1 MTNSEFSNEFDIL
14 YNNITSNQAPGLDKY
29 EKSVFLTKAQEDIVL
44 AYYTGKN
51 ESGDYFEGSEE
62 VRQYL
67 HTLIREYKYIN
78 PIKAGNYNTLIGISS
93 KSKFFF
99 LDLDHEGS
107 IEYDEI
113 IAILAEYVKVEGEK
127 KVKVVPI
134 TTDEFL
140 RIENNPFRGPS
151 KSRVLKLDNSISSN
165 HGDDTHY
172 IGRVSE
178 LVTDHNISEYIIR
191 VLIKPTP
198 IILETLSGDLS
209 INGKQEET
217 ECMLHSFLHRKI
229 LDRAVL
235 LAKASF
241 ASNPGQ

>member
-14 YNNITSNQAPGLDKY
+14 YNNIMSNQAPGLDAY

-44 AYYTGKN
+44 AYYTGRN

-67 HTLIREYKYIN
+67 FSLIRDYKYET
-78 PIKAGNYNTLIGISS
+78 PVTGKDSNTLIGISS

-99 LDLDHEGS
+99 LDLDGDTTG
-107 IEYDEI
+107 EYNEI
-113 IAILAEYVKVEGEK
+113 LAIVAEYVKTEEGK

-134 TTDEFL
+134 TVDEFL
-140 RIENNPFRGPS
+140 KIENNPFRGLS
-151 KSRVLKLDNSISSN
+151 KSRVLKLDNSISAEHS
-165 HGDDTHY
+165 DDTPY

-178 LVTDHNISEYIIR
+178 LVTDCNISEYIIR

-209 INGKQEET
+209 INNKQEKT
-217 ECMLHSFLHRKI
+217 ECMLHSSLHRKV

>member
-14 YNNITSNQAPGLDKY
+14 YNNIMSNQAPGLDDY
-29 EKSVFLTKAQEDIVL
+29 EKSVFLTKAQEEIVL
-44 AYYTGKN
+44 AYYTGRN

-67 HTLIREYKYIN
+67 FSLIRDYEYKT
-78 PIKAGNYNTLIGISS
+78 PVTGVDSNTLIGISD

-99 LDLDHEGS
+99 LDLDHKGS
-107 IEYDEI
+107 TGYDEI
-113 IAILAEYVKVEGEK
+113 IAILAEYVKVEGGK

-151 KSRVLKLDNSISSN
+151 KSRVLKLDNSILADHS
-165 HGDDTHY
+165 DDTLY
-172 IGRVSE
+172 IGRISE
-178 LVTDHNISEYIIR
+178 LVTDYNISEYIIR

-209 INGKQEET
+209 INGKKEKT
-217 ECMLHSFLHRKI
+217 ECMLHSSLHRKV

>member
-14 YNNITSNQAPGLDKY
+14 YNNIMSNQAPGLDAY
-29 EKSVFLTKAQEDIVL
+29 EKSVFLTKAQDDIVL
-44 AYYTGKN
+44 AYYTGRN

-67 HTLIREYKYIN
+67 FSLIREYRYET
-78 PIKAGNYNTLIGISS
+78 PVTGDTFIGISD

-99 LDLDHEGS
+99 LDLDGDTTG
-107 IEYDEI
+107 EYSEI
-113 IAILAEYVKVEGEK
+113 LAIVAEYVKTEEGK
-127 KVKVVPI
+127 KVKVVP
-134 TTDEFL
+134 TTADEFL
-140 RIENNPFRGPS
+140 KIENNPFRGPS
-151 KSRVLKLDNSISSN
+151 KSRVLKLDNIISAEHN
-165 HGDDTHY
+165 DDTPY

-178 LVTDHNISEYIIR
+178 LVTDCNISEYIIR

-209 INGKQEET
+209 INGKQEKT
-217 ECMLHSFLHRKI
+217 ECMLHSSLHRKI